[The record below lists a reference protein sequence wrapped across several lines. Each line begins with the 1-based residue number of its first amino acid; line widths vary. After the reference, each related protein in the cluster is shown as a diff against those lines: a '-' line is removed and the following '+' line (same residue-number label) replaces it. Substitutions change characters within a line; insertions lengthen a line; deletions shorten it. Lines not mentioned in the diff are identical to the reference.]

1 MLYLICLIILN
12 QLNEKLKEDI
22 EKYSKLKKEEEIK
35 LNEVKKKNEKI
46 NNDYA
51 MYEENTK
58 KIYSDIVN
66 ISANSVKEQDLI
78 NKEITSHFEKI
89 KNLELKQRD
98 LKIEQ
103 DKIKFQFEYEVNK
116 VQNEL
121 KFSQER
127 L

>member
-1 MLYLICLIILN
+1 
-12 QLNEKLKEDI
+12 
-22 EKYSKLKKEEEIK
+22 
-35 LNEVKKKNEKI
+35 
-46 NNDYA
+46 
-51 MYEENTK
+51 MYDENTK
-58 KIYSDIVN
+58 KIYYDITN
-66 ISANSVKEQDLI
+66 ISTNSVKEQDLI

-89 KNLELKQRD
+89 RNLELKQRD

-121 KFSQER
+121 KGSEER